1 VFNAEK
7 ASILPPHNRYNHAI
21 NLDGGEP
28 PYRPLYNLLVSEL
41 KALREYL
48 NDA

>member
-1 VFNAEK
+1 VFNAKK
-7 ASILPPHNRYNHAI
+7 ASILPPHNRYDYAI
-21 NLDGGEP
+21 NLNGEEP

-41 KALREYL
+41 KALRKYL

>member
-1 VFNAEK
+1 MFNVKK

-21 NLDGGEP
+21 NLNSGEP
-28 PYRPLYNLLVSEL
+28 PYKPLYNLLVSEL

-48 NDA
+48 NNV